1 MVRSGLTDCK
11 GNKIAGK
18 GNDHSLFLAMGEP
31 FNQAA
36 KAVQRGQLC
45 IDSIAAC
52 NHYHTKLTN
61 PGGHIECYPSI
72 CMDGRAVARAML
84 RIGRLCKFLDKCR
97 TKMNIGVRDK
107 RDYNDCA
114 ILLPSSSSMLCCQ
127 PKKQC

>member
-1 MVRSGLTDCK
+1 MVRSGLIDCK

-52 NHYHTKLTN
+52 THDHT
-61 PGGHIECYPSI
+61 
-72 CMDGRAVARAML
+72 
-84 RIGRLCKFLDKCR
+84 
-97 TKMNIGVRDK
+97 
-107 RDYNDCA
+107 
-114 ILLPSSSSMLCCQ
+114 
-127 PKKQC
+127 